1 MKEINEKL
9 SEKKINVSFDKV
21 EAKVALPDKHF
32 FLYVNG
38 AGTIRN

>member
-9 SEKKINVSFDKV
+9 SGKKINVSFDKV
-21 EAKVALPDKHF
+21 EAKVALSGKHF

-38 AGTIRN
+38 VGAI